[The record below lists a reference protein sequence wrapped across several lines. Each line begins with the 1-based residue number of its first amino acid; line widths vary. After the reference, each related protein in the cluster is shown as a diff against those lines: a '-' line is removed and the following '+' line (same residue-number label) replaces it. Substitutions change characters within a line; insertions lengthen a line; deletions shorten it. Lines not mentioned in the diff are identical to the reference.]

1 MANFPE
7 PTRYSSF
14 ERRISTAS
22 SDYTDV
28 SAKLPTMGQQRAASG
43 RQQLIDLYEAEFDD
57 LYRFC
62 LARCGDRSVAE
73 DVAAETFCD
82 AATHFVSRPDEPLG
96 RGWLY
101 TVARRRLVDHWR
113 RTERHRR
120 RIQRLIELG
129 DTRSRAVDSDDLLNH
144 DGEAVLTALQ
154 SLPPRQR
161 VAIALRYLDDH
172 SVAEVATAMEID
184 YRAAE
189 SLIARGRRSLI
200 TAWEER

>member
-1 MANFPE
+1 MSGLCDDFLGVS
-7 PTRYSSF
+7 TRLRS
-14 ERRISTAS
+14 
-22 SDYTDV
+22 
-28 SAKLPTMGQQRAASG
+28 MGQQRAGSG
-43 RQQLIDLYEAEFDD
+43 RQQLIDLYGSEFDG

-73 DVAAETFCD
+73 DVAAETFFA
-82 AATHFVSRPDEPLG
+82 AATHLASRPDDALG

-113 RTERHRR
+113 RTDRHRR
-120 RIQRLIELG
+120 RIERLLELG
-129 DTRSRAVDSDDLLNH
+129 ETHSNAVDGDDPFDH
-144 DGEAVLTALQ
+144 EGDAVLTALQ

-161 VAIALRYLDDH
+161 LAIALRYLDDH
-172 SVAEVATAMEID
+172 SVAEIATVMEID

>member
-1 MANFPE
+1 
-7 PTRYSSF
+7 
-14 ERRISTAS
+14 
-22 SDYTDV
+22 
-28 SAKLPTMGQQRAASG
+28 MGQHRAGSG
-43 RQQLIDLYEAEFDD
+43 RQQLIDLYESEFDG

-62 LARCGDRSVAE
+62 LARCGERTVAE

-82 AATHFVSRPDEPLG
+82 AATHFASKPHDTLG

-101 TVARRRLVDHWR
+101 TVARRRLIDHWR
-113 RTERHRR
+113 RTDRHRR
-120 RIQRLIELG
+120 RIQKLLELG
-129 DTRSRAVDSDDLLNH
+129 DTRSNSVDSDDPFDH
-144 DGEAVLTALQ
+144 EGEAVLTALR

-200 TAWEER
+200 TAWEDQ

>member
-1 MANFPE
+1 
-7 PTRYSSF
+7 
-14 ERRISTAS
+14 
-22 SDYTDV
+22 
-28 SAKLPTMGQQRAASG
+28 MGQQRAEPG
-43 RQQLIDLYEAEFDD
+43 RQHLIDLYASEFDG

-73 DVAAETFCD
+73 DVAAETFFA
-82 AATHFVSRPDEPLG
+82 AATHLAAQPDEALG

-113 RTERHRR
+113 RTARHRR
-120 RIQRLIELG
+120 RIERLLELG
-129 DTRSRAVDSDDLLNH
+129 ETQSNATDDPFDH
-144 DGEAVLTALQ
+144 EGDAVLAALR

-161 VAIALRYLDDH
+161 VAISLRYLDDH
-172 SVAEVATAMEID
+172 SVAEIATVMEID